1 MAKSAPNISVKATP
15 GKNTRVDPVLRL
27 EDLLQKVQ
35 QVPAPKAARGRA
47 AAADGSGEEGAAR
60 RLVAELEAQL
70 RALRAP
76 ASKHAAGSAKK
87 R

>member
-15 GKNTRVDPVLRL
+15 GRNARVDPVLRL
-27 EDLLQKVQ
+27 EDLLQRVQ
-35 QVPAPKAARGRA
+35 QVPTPKAARGSA
-47 AAADGSGEEGAAR
+47 AAGSGPADAAR
-60 RLVAELEAQL
+60 ELVAELEGRL

-76 ASKHAAGSAKK
+76 GSKRAAVSARK